1 MAFRG
6 FGKSKAKAAL
16 ARASYIERTDLT
28 ILQNDVGKLKN
39 GEHKVRVISMTSS
52 GSISIVSGLVLC
64 DATAGNIIVTMPDL
78 STVYSSGYSRY
89 FSISKIDDTSNT
101 VTIVPHSTGTI
112 VGEGYFTLV
121 AQNEIISLVT
131 NGTNW
136 YLVD

>member
-6 FGKSKAKAAL
+6 FGKNKAKAAL
-16 ARASYIERTDLT
+16 ARANYIETTDLT
-28 ILQNDVGKLKN
+28 ILQSDVNKLKN

-78 STVYSSGYSRY
+78 SIVYSSGYSRY
-89 FSISKIDDTSNT
+89 FSISKIDSTSNT

>member
-16 ARASYIERTDLT
+16 ARANYIETTDLT
-28 ILQNDVGKLKN
+28 ILQSDVDKLEK
-39 GEHKVRVISMTSS
+39 GEYTVRVTSMTSS

-78 STVYSSGYSRY
+78 ATVYSSGYSRY

-101 VTIVPHSTGTI
+101 VTIIPHSTGTI
-112 VGEGYFTLV
+112 VSEGSFTLV